1 MRNFKLKKSLILIAF
16 AVFAVTAFGAHVVQ
30 VCWRMHAL
38 AVLGMAPDAA
48 AGAQDP
54 PGWSLAYGD
63 WFYLIIYLVIAILS
77 YALAPKPKPP
87 APEAPDPYGID
98 EFKVPTASA
107 GREIPVVFGT
117 RWIDSP
123 NVVWYGHLRVEEKK
137 EKTCT

>member
-1 MRNFKLKKSLILIAF
+1 MAAGNPDI
-16 AVFAVTAFGAHVVQ
+16 H
-30 VCWRMHAL
+30 L
-38 AVLGMAPDAA
+38 AGVLGLAA
-48 AGAQDP
+48 E
-54 PGWSLAYGD
+54 
-63 WFYLIIYLVIAILS
+63 IIIFLVIAILS
-77 YALAPKPKPP
+77 YVLIPKPKPTT
-87 APEAPDPYGID
+87 PEAPDPYGID

>member
-1 MRNFKLKKSLILIAF
+1 MRNFDPKMLRIVFLVAIVAIGWAF
-16 AVFAVTAFGAHVVQ
+16 SGIMAAGNPDIH
-30 VCWRMHAL
+30 L
-38 AVLGMAPDAA
+38 AGVLGLAA
-48 AGAQDP
+48 E
-54 PGWSLAYGD
+54 
-63 WFYLIIYLVIAILS
+63 IIIFLVIAILS
-77 YALAPKPKPP
+77 YVLIPKPKPTT
-87 APEAPDPYGID
+87 PEAPDPYGID